1 MSELGVVQQRI
12 PIEIM
17 FNETVENMLP
27 GYPVEV
33 KIITAEKMALAVPR
47 EAVFTVKNQDGV
59 FIVKKRRAI
68 FTPVEIGI
76 EGEDYFEVL
85 SGLVDGDLVILNPP
99 KEIDDGVFI
108 KLNC

>member
-47 EAVFTVKNQDGV
+47 EAVFTVKKSGWRFYCKKNGV
-59 FIVKKRRAI
+59 LFLL
-68 FTPVEIGI
+68 P
-76 EGEDYFEVL
+76 
-85 SGLVDGDLVILNPP
+85 
-99 KEIDDGVFI
+99 
-108 KLNC
+108 